1 MTSAAPNVHG
11 LSVEESSRLTRR
23 ITWAS
28 IATASLLILLKGAI
42 WLPSGSVALLASLAD
57 SGLDLVASL
66 GTFFAVRYAAAPPDR
81 EHRYG
86 HGKAEAF
93 ASLVQ
98 AGLVFASAAL
108 VGQEAVTHLL
118 HPQAVHAQGWAMAAM
133 VGSIVLTTLLVLA
146 QSRVLKGVTS
156 VAVSG
161 DRAHYA
167 ADLASN
173 VAALIGIG
181 AAALTGQAWIDA
193 AAGLIVALWLVWG
206 AIGVFRQSTLE
217 LLDHELDDEARALIR
232 KVAGDD
238 PRIRDIHQ
246 LRTRASGPLI
256 HIQFHVGLAPN
267 ISLLKAHEV
276 IVAAE
281 RRLLEAF
288 PAADVIIHPDPDGHD
303 DDHPSA
309 FP

>member
-1 MTSAAPNVHG
+1 MTAAAPHVHG

-28 IATASLLILLKGAI
+28 IATAGLLILLKGAI

-57 SGLDLVASL
+57 SGLDLVASM
-66 GTFFAVRYAAAPPDR
+66 GTFFAVRYASAPPDR

-108 VGQEAVTHLL
+108 VGQEAIMRLL
-118 HPQAVHAQGWAMAAM
+118 NPRPIQAAGWAMAAM
-133 VGSIVLTTLLVLA
+133 VGSIVLTGLLVLA
-146 QSRVLKGVTS
+146 QNRVLKGLKS
-156 VAVSG
+156 VAVAG

-173 VAALIGIG
+173 IAALIGIG

-193 AAGLIVALWLVWG
+193 AAGLLVALWLVWG
-206 AIGVFRQSTLE
+206 AIRVFRHATLE
-217 LLDHELDDEARALIR
+217 LLDHELDDEARKLIR
-232 KVAGDD
+232 KIASAD
-238 PRIRDIHQ
+238 PRIRNIHL

-256 HIQFHVGLAPN
+256 HIQFHMGLAPN
-267 ISLLKAHEV
+267 ISLLEAHEV

-303 DDHPSA
+303 EDHPTA